1 MGKTLV
7 AFFSPTGTTKK
18 SAQKLAGL
26 LNADLYE
33 IRPEIPYTVADL
45 DWRDEAS
52 RSSVE
57 MKDPASRPAIADH
70 DADVEAYDTVFIG
83 FPIWWY
89 TAPTIIKTFIEAYDF
104 SGKIIVFF
112 ATSGGSDVMK
122 AATDL
127 MEVLNGKGKVR
138 GGILMGKPGV
148 TDQMLKEWIQTLQL
162 P

>member
-1 MGKTLV
+1 M
-7 AFFSPTGTTKK
+7 
-18 SAQKLAGL
+18 
-26 LNADLYE
+26 YE
-33 IRPEIPYTVADL
+33 IRPEIPYTSADL
-45 DWRDEAS
+45 NWQDSGS

-70 DADVEAYDTVFIG
+70 DAKVEAYETVFIG

-112 ATSGGSDVMK
+112 ATSGGTDAMK
-122 AATDL
+122 ATTDL
-127 MEVLNGKGKVR
+127 MEVLSGKGKVR
-138 GGILMGKPGV
+138 GGIIMGRPGF
-148 TDQMLKEWIQTLQL
+148 TDQMLEGWVQSLQL